1 MAYCAPLFPPFLIEK
16 LAPNFSFPPF
26 ISLCDLLLVL
36 SNEQLE
42 NAFEYCQSWEY
53 RLESFRK
60 WSFLYLFLVEIE
72 ILGLY
77 ISKTQIEEKAVI
89 LILVGTYSTNE
100 HVNCTLS
107 CKFKLK
113 RVHETIRFEMGHFA
127 KKNGAEKLRS
137 SNLNAGTSCQVL
149 DY

>member
-1 MAYCAPLFPPFLIEK
+1 MA
-16 LAPNFSFPPF
+16 
-26 ISLCDLLLVL
+26 ISIVSISSNRNRLSLKTRVEENVQVL
-36 SNEQLE
+36 
-42 NAFEYCQSWEY
+42 
-53 RLESFRK
+53 
-60 WSFLYLFLVEIE
+60 
-72 ILGLY
+72 
-77 ISKTQIEEKAVI
+77 
-89 LILVGTYSTNE
+89 TNE

-127 KKNGAEKLRS
+127 KKTELKRRS